1 MHEYPVGGDTVELW
15 QCSSCS
21 SPHKGADTGPA
32 AGLMIFYSPVQLFL
46 SNTLS
51 PGILPTLLQLGE
63 TADLVGEA
71 ERSTQDCRSLAK
83 KNKTRAKS
91 VRKDQK
97 RAMVC
102 VQNQQKHSL
111 HGRVHLVSLSFTPK
125 EVK

>member
-46 SNTLS
+46 STTLS

-63 TADLVGEA
+63 TADLVTIGLPW
-71 ERSTQDCRSLAK
+71 RS
-83 KNKTRAKS
+83 
-91 VRKDQK
+91 
-97 RAMVC
+97 
-102 VQNQQKHSL
+102 
-111 HGRVHLVSLSFTPK
+111 
-125 EVK
+125 